1 MHVYSGRENS
11 RRIIADNNNDNNNN
25 DYDNKQIEIYI
36 CLYPVKKF
44 LLHRTTASHLMCS
57 SASMVQEQQDD
68 EKNIRIEAFIISEK
82 IDSVLSSLE
91 SLDIQATFYE
101 SKGMG
106 KGEKETVR
114 SGRGTGTIKMPYSTR
129 RTVVTIVDEN
139 KVQETIL
146 AIKESATT
154 WKANAGIIVV
164 SPVEE
169 IISI

>member
-1 MHVYSGRENS
+1 VIFGNKNS
-11 RRIIADNNNDNNNN
+11 RHVIANNNN
-25 DYDNKQIEIYI
+25 VYDNKQSEYFTVTAISYE
-36 CLYPVKKF
+36 KF
-44 LLHRTTASHLMCS
+44 LLHTTSVIHLMAS
-57 SASMVQEQQDD
+57 SASKVQQQQDD
-68 EKNIRIEAFIISEK
+68 KKNMAKKRVEAFIISEK

-91 SLDIQATFYE
+91 SLNLQATFYE

-154 WKANAGIIVV
+154 GKVNAGIIVV

>member
-1 MHVYSGRENS
+1 MSTVADKNS
-11 RRIIADNNNDNNNN
+11 RHIMDNNNKNNNN
-25 DYDNKQIEIYI
+25 KQVEVYI

-44 LLHRTTASHLMCS
+44 LLHRTTAVHVMSS
-57 SASMVQEQQDD
+57 SASMVQEQQNY
-68 EKNIRIEAFIISEK
+68 EKNMGKKRIEAFIISEK

-91 SLDIQATFYE
+91 SLNIQATFYE

-154 WKANAGIIVV
+154 GKANAGIIVV

>member
-1 MHVYSGRENS
+1 MSTVADKNS
-11 RRIIADNNNDNNNN
+11 RLIIISELSILQSRLD
-25 DYDNKQIEIYI
+25 
-36 CLYPVKKF
+36 LVKKF
-44 LLHRTTASHLMCS
+44 LLHTTSAIHLMTGS
-57 SASMVQEQQDD
+57 TSIVEQQQDD
-68 EKNIRIEAFIISEK
+68 KKNMGKKRVEAFIISEK
-82 IDSVLSSLE
+82 IDLVLSSLE
-91 SLDIQATFYE
+91 SLNLQATFYE

-154 WKANAGIIVV
+154 GKANAGIIVV

-169 IISI
+169 IVSI

>member
-1 MHVYSGRENS
+1 MLLLSAE
-11 RRIIADNNNDNNNN
+11 
-25 DYDNKQIEIYI
+25 
-36 CLYPVKKF
+36 KF
-44 LLHRTTASHLMCS
+44 LLHTLGAIHLMTND
-57 SASMVQEQQDD
+57 ASTMEQQQDD
-68 EKNIRIEAFIISEK
+68 KKIIRKKRIEAFIISEK
-82 IDSVLSSLE
+82 IDLVLSSLE
-91 SLDIQATFYE
+91 SLNLQATFYE

-129 RTVVTIVDEN
+129 RTVVSIVDEN

-154 WKANAGIIVV
+154 GKANAGIIIV

>member
-1 MHVYSGRENS
+1 MT
-11 RRIIADNNNDNNNN
+11 ND
-25 DYDNKQIEIYI
+25 
-36 CLYPVKKF
+36 
-44 LLHRTTASHLMCS
+44 ASI
-57 SASMVQEQQDD
+57 VEQQQNDK
-68 EKNIRIEAFIISEK
+68 KNMRKKRIEAFIISEK

-91 SLDIQATFYE
+91 SLNLQATFYE

-129 RTVVTIVDEN
+129 RTVVSIVDEN

-154 WKANAGIIVV
+154 GKANAGIIIV

>member
-1 MHVYSGRENS
+1 MSTVADKNS
-11 RRIIADNNNDNNNN
+11 RLIIISELSIL
-25 DYDNKQIEIYI
+25 QSR
-36 CLYPVKKF
+36 LYPVKKF
-44 LLHRTTASHLMCS
+44 LLHTTSAIHLMTGS
-57 SASMVQEQQDD
+57 TSIVEQQQDD
-68 EKNIRIEAFIISEK
+68 KKNMGKKRVEAFIISEK
-82 IDSVLSSLE
+82 IDLVLSSLE
-91 SLDIQATFYE
+91 SLNLQATFYE

-154 WKANAGIIVV
+154 GKANAGIIVV

-169 IISI
+169 IVSI

>member
-1 MHVYSGRENS
+1 MT
-11 RRIIADNNNDNNNN
+11 NDAST
-25 DYDNKQIEIYI
+25 IE
-36 CLYPVKKF
+36 
-44 LLHRTTASHLMCS
+44 
-57 SASMVQEQQDD
+57 QQQDD
-68 EKNIRIEAFIISEK
+68 KKIMRKKRIEAFIISEK
-82 IDSVLSSLE
+82 IDLVLSSLE
-91 SLDIQATFYE
+91 SLNLQATFYE

-154 WKANAGIIVV
+154 GKANAGIIVV

>member
-1 MHVYSGRENS
+1 MG
-11 RRIIADNNNDNNNN
+11 
-25 DYDNKQIEIYI
+25 
-36 CLYPVKKF
+36 KK
-44 LLHRTTASHLMCS
+44 R
-57 SASMVQEQQDD
+57 V
-68 EKNIRIEAFIISEK
+68 EAFIISEK

-91 SLDIQATFYE
+91 SLNLQVTFYE

-129 RTVVTIVDEN
+129 RTVVAIVDEN

-146 AIKESATT
+146 AIKGSATT
-154 WKANAGIIVV
+154 GKANAGIIVV

>member
-1 MHVYSGRENS
+1 MIMIIS
-11 RRIIADNNNDNNNN
+11 RLRIL
-25 DYDNKQIEIYI
+25 ESR
-36 CLYPVKKF
+36 LYPVKKF
-44 LLHRTTASHLMCS
+44 LLHSTTAIHLMSS
-57 SASMVQEQQDD
+57 SALMVEQQH
-68 EKNIRIEAFIISEK
+68 RFIISEK

-91 SLDIQATFYE
+91 SLNLQVTFYE

-129 RTVVTIVDEN
+129 RTVVAIVDEN

-154 WKANAGIIVV
+154 GKANAGIIVV